1 MSCELTS
8 GRTRGCKTSIGGIK
22 AIYVCPHE
30 DLGALTF
37 TNAATGGGV
46 SPQYISGIAATTL
59 YKYDLPKH
67 TGSFVETVTTS
78 VENGTVFWTQTVT
91 IQLHT
96 LDRNTR
102 AELYLLATNR
112 NAVFVL
118 DNNDNLFLVGRT
130 DGAEVTGADWTTGTV
145 KGDMNGYNLVLTA
158 EEKFPADYVVAT
170 DGSAE
175 VNYPFDN
182 LATPANVTIVEG
194 IPT

>member
-8 GRTRGCKTSIGGIK
+8 GRTRGCKTAVGGIK
-22 AIYVCPHE
+22 ALYLCNHD

-37 TNAATGGGV
+37 TNTATGGGV
-46 SPQYISGIAATTL
+46 SPHYISDIGATTL

-67 TGSFVETVTTS
+67 TGSFVETVTAS
-78 VENGTVFWTQTVT
+78 VENGTVFWSQVVT
-91 IQLHT
+91 IQLHS

-102 AELYLLATNR
+102 AELYKVATSR
-112 NAVFVL
+112 LAVFVL
-118 DNNDNLFLVGRT
+118 DNNDNLFLVGRI

-158 EEKFPADYVVAT
+158 EEKFPADFVAAT
-170 DGSAE
+170 DGSGEAD
-175 VNYPFDN
+175 YPFDN
-182 LATPANVTIVEG
+182 IVTPANITVVEG